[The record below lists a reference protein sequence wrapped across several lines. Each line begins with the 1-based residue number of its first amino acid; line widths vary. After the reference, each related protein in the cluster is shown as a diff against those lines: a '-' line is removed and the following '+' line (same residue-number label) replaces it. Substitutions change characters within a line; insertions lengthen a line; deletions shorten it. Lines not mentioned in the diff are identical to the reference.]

1 MRRKPQATSA
11 KPQAWRLRQFGQF
24 KFVLRCASIQETE
37 RDIIMLIKE
46 AKKITDSLTRT
57 SKMPGKSYSL
67 PAWACQTGAKLRKVP
82 TSPCFGCYA
91 LKGNYTRYPAIKAAQ
106 YRRLDSIEHPQW
118 VEAMALQIQRQV
130 WFRWHDAGDL
140 QNVDHLRKIFEV
152 CRRTPNTRHWLPT
165 QERQYILA
173 VNPEEVP
180 DNLIIRL
187 SGAKVDGAA
196 PKAWAHTST
205 VVTDGKPTC
214 PSGTQGGKCLDCRA
228 CWNKD
233 ISNISYGKH

>member
-1 MRRKPQATSA
+1 
-11 KPQAWRLRQFGQF
+11 
-24 KFVLRCASIQETE
+24 
-37 RDIIMLIKE
+37 MLIKE

-67 PAWACQTGAKLRKVP
+67 PAWACQTGAKLRKVS

-214 PSGTQGGKCLDCRA
+214 PSGTQGGKCLD
-228 CWNKD
+228 
-233 ISNISYGKH
+233 